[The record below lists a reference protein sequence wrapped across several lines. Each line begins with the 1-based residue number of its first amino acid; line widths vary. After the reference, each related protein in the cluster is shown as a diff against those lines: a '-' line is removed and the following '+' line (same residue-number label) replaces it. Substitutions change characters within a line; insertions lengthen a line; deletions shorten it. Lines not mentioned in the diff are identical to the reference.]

1 MVIIQGS
8 KGFLGVIT
16 AKMLCLQ
23 KRVFY
28 LDALKHFKCILPQS
42 TLQICWGGYYLY
54 VQLGTKV
61 WGRAR
66 SGCPKLL
73 S

>member
-1 MVIIQGS
+1 MGIIHGS

-28 LDALKHFKCILPQS
+28 LDTLKHFKCILPQS
-42 TLQICWGGYYLY
+42 IVQRWGGYYLY

-61 WGRAR
+61 RGRAS

>member
-1 MVIIQGS
+1 MHGS

-23 KRVFY
+23 KRVFS
-28 LDALKHFKCILPQS
+28 LDTLSAFSPQHPANM
-42 TLQICWGGYYLY
+42 GGYHLY

-61 WGRAR
+61 RGRAS